1 MKVENRTFIVSGGSS
16 GLGLSTTEYILQ
28 EKGFV
33 AILDLKQLDATAFGP
48 AQSRVKFWEL
58 DITQVEDIAKVVEEV
73 VSWAKQTGA
82 LLGGIVNC
90 AGVATAAKIIG
101 ADGQPHSLDVWN
113 FVLDINLTGTFNLTR
128 IACQYLVKVPP
139 EGPDG
144 ERGVVIMVASSAAFE
159 GQPGQI
165 AYSATKGAVASMTLP
180 MARDLERHGI
190 RVVTIAP
197 GAFITPMTNVMSKK
211 TQNSISRDL
220 LFPRRMGE
228 AHFRE
233 SCDLD
238 VTLIWVLQLI
248 TAMAMAI
255 AIELSSDR
263 ANDVAHWQDLFP
275 SLFVYALNFYQP
287 LALLSVYD
295 KTNLIDLATAL
306 SQSGVRL
313 LGSGGTAKKIRDA
326 GLTVEDVA
334 DITKAPEM
342 LGGRVKTLHPVV
354 HGGILAR
361 DIPSDHQDLAAQS
374 IAPISIVVCNLYPF
388 TSAISL
394 PGCTLAD
401 AVEEIDIGGVT
412 LLRAAAKNHARVSV
426 LSDPSDYAG
435 FVRAW
440 TEGKGDVGAALRRRL
455 ALKAFETT
463 ARYDAAISGY
473 FREQYA
479 DAAGG
484 EGFAGPAQRLA
495 LRYGA
500 NPHQKPAQAFVTEG
514 EIPFKVLFGAP
525 GYINL
530 LDALN
535 SYALV
540 KELQEA
546 LGLPAAASFKHVS
559 PAGAAIGLE
568 LNDTEAKVYGV
579 DDLKEPLT
587 LLAAAYARARG
598 AGADRMSSYGDF
610 IALSAPCDLATAR
623 IISREVSDG
632 VVAPGYLPEA
642 LEVLRKKKGGKYCV
656 LEIDPNYV
664 PGEVETRQ
672 VYGVSLQQRR
682 NNAKID
688 AKLFDNIVSK
698 SKALPKSA
706 VTDLIVATLAL
717 KYTQSNSV
725 AYAYRGSII
734 GLGAGQQSRIHCTRL
749 AGSKAD
755 NWWLRHHPRVLGLP
769 FKKAVKR
776 AEKANAID
784 LFVGGEVLEG
794 GERAQWEGLFEE
806 IPPPLSAQERTD
818 HARQFD
824 DVACSS
830 DAFFPFPDNVH
841 RAKKS
846 GVRYLAAPS
855 GSVMDE
861 ECINAADEHGIVFAH
876 TPLRLFHH

>member
-1 MKVENRTFIVSGGSS
+1 MKIEDRTFIVSGGSS
-16 GLGLSTTEYILQ
+16 GLGLATVETILN
-28 EKGFV
+28 EKGYV
-33 AILDLKQLDATAFGP
+33 AIVDLKGPDSSAFGP
-48 AQSRVKFWEL
+48 ASSRVHFWEL
-58 DITQVEDIAKVVEEV
+58 DISQVEDITRVVEQV
-73 VSWAKQTGA
+73 VLWTKETGSQ
-82 LLGGIVNC
+82 LGGVINC
-90 AGVATAAKIIG
+90 AGVGTAAKIISAKG
-101 ADGQPHSLDVWN
+101 EPHSLDVWN
-113 FVLDINLTGTFNLTR
+113 FVLGINLTGTFNLTR
-128 IACQYLVKVPP
+128 LACKYLAKVPP
-139 EGPDG
+139 EGPDE
-144 ERGVVIMVASSAAFE
+144 ERGVVVMVASAAAFE
-159 GQPGQI
+159 GQPGQT
-165 AYSATKGAVASMTLP
+165 AYSATKGALVSMTLP
-180 MARDLERHGI
+180 MARDLERFGI
-190 RVVTIAP
+190 RVVTVAP
-197 GAFITPMTNVMSKK
+197 GAFITPMSNVMSKK
-211 TQNSISRDL
+211 VKESLARDL

-228 AHFRE
+228 PHEFAQTVKWIVE
-233 SCDLD
+233 S
-238 VTLIWVLQLI
+238 
-248 TAMAMAI
+248 
-255 AIELSSDR
+255 
-263 ANDVAHWQDLFP
+263 
-275 SLFVYALNFYQP
+275 
-287 LALLSVYD
+287 LLSVYD
-295 KTNLIDLATAL
+295 KANLIDLATAL

-313 LGSGGTAKKIRDA
+313 LGSGGTAKKVRDA
-326 GLTVEDVA
+326 GLPVEDVA

-361 DIPSDHQDLAAQS
+361 DIPSDQQDLAAQS

-388 TSAISL
+388 ASTIAR

-412 LLRAAAKNHARVSV
+412 LLRAAAKNHERVSV
-426 LSDPSDYAG
+426 LSDPADYAD
-435 FVRAW
+435 FVKAW
-440 TEGKGDVGAALRRRL
+440 TEGNGDVGAALRSRL
-455 ALKAFETT
+455 ALKAFEMT
-463 ARYDAAISGY
+463 AKYDAAIGGY

-484 EGFAGPAQRLA
+484 DKLSGLPQRLV

-514 EIPFKVLFGAP
+514 ELPFKALFGAP

-568 LNDTEAKVYGV
+568 LNDTEKKVYGV

-587 LLAAAYARARG
+587 PLAAAYARAR
-598 AGADRMSSYGDF
+598 GADRMSSYGDF

-632 VVAPGYLPEA
+632 VIAPGYSPEA
-642 LEVLRKKKGGKYCV
+642 LEILAKRRVESIACCRCGWRV
-656 LEIDPNYV
+656 IIPQAHSIDTAPQIDPNYV
-664 PGEVETRQ
+664 PDSVETRQ
-672 VYGVSLQQRR
+672 VYGVSLQQKR
-682 NNAKID
+682 NDAKID
-688 AKLFDNIVSK
+688 TKVFENIVSK
-698 SKALPKSA
+698 DKNLPESA

-725 AYAYRGSII
+725 AYAHRGSII

-755 NWWLRHHPRVLGLP
+755 NWWLRHHPRVLALP
-769 FKKAVKR
+769 FKKGVKR
-776 AEKANAID
+776 ADKANAID
-784 LFVGGEVLEG
+784 LFVGGELLEG
-794 GERAQWEGLFEE
+794 GEKAHWESLFDE
-806 IPPPLSAQERTD
+806 IPAPLSAEERAEN
-818 HARQFD
+818 ARQLD
-824 DVACSS
+824 GVACSS
-830 DAFFPFPDNVH
+830 DAFFPFSDNVH
-841 RAKKS
+841 RAHKS

-861 ECINAADEHGIVFAH
+861 ECIKAADEHGIVFAH